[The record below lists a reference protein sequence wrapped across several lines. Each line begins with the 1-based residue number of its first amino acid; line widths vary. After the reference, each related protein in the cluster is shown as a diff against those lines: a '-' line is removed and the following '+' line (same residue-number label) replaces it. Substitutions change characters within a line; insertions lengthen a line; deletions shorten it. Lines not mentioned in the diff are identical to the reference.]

1 MKNAAIIRGVG
12 YYVPEKVLTNADM
25 EKFVETS
32 DEWITTR
39 TGIKER
45 HVAAEGETT
54 SDMALEASKKALADA
69 GMTADEL
76 THILLY
82 TLTPDYYCP
91 PASCLLQEKLGVRG
105 KVAMDIN
112 AACSG
117 FVYGFEQ
124 ARALVALHPDAKIL
138 LCAAETLTSRTNWE
152 DRRTCVLFGD
162 GAGAAVITNGQPGE
176 PGEIK
181 DVVLYSDG
189 SLGELLTVKGGGS
202 GAPLKLGDVV
212 AEDFFVQMAGQE
224 VFRHAVRNMISACG
238 EVLERNNLSVADVDY
253 LIPHQANLRIIDAV
267 AKKLGVPEEKVCV
280 TVNRFG
286 NTSASSVGIALAD
299 SIEEGRI
306 KKGDNVLFA
315 VFGGGFTWGAALA
328 KF

>member
-69 GMTADEL
+69 GMAAEDL

-162 GAGAAVITNGQPGE
+162 GAGAAVITAGESGE

-181 DVVLYSDG
+181 DVLLFSDG

-202 GAPLKLGDVV
+202 AAPLKLGDAVK
-212 AEDFFVQMAGQE
+212 EDFFVQMTGQE
-224 VFRHAVRNMISACG
+224 VFRHAVRNMVSACE
-238 EVLERNNLSVADVDY
+238 EVLARNGMTVADVDY

-267 AKKLGVPEEKVCV
+267 AKKLRLPDEKVCV